1 MKSHVRPSSSPNR
14 SSVRIF
20 TLIEL
25 LIVIAIIAIL
35 ASMLLPALNK
45 ARDNAKNISCVNRL
59 KQVGTATALYNDSY
73 AGFFPTHRNLS
84 LEKWITVLR
93 DSSGAL
99 PASLFA
105 CPSDD
110 VERTDKTA
118 DKRSYAVNGYLKANY
133 AFALKKL
140 LYPSSF
146 FLVAERVSAISV
158 IEGNGGNDFYYG
170 GNLTYL
176 HRSGAAGNV
185 LCADFHVEAKPRR
198 GDDNWG
204 TAYQKLHYVG
214 TK

>member
-1 MKSHVRPSSSPNR
+1 MKSHVRPSCNPSRSP
-14 SSVRIF
+14 VRIF

-45 ARDNAKNISCVNRL
+45 ARDNAKNISCVNNL
-59 KQVGTATALYNDSY
+59 KQVGTAIALYNDAS
-73 AGFFPTHRNLS
+73 AGFFPSDLNLS

-93 DSSGAL
+93 DNSGGL

-110 VERTDKTA
+110 VVRTA
-118 DKRSYAVNGYLKANY
+118 EGDKRSYAVNGYLKTNY
-133 AFALKKL
+133 SFALKKL
-140 LYPSSF
+140 RYPGSF

-158 IEGNGGNDFYYG
+158 IGGNGGNDFYYG
-170 GNLTYL
+170 GNLTYP